1 MDDPIVTPHGAGCPA
16 AVINKQ
22 SWPVILALVVGMVLL
37 WATCAAGA
45 TTLVNVK
52 DYGATAGDSSND
64 TAAFEKAM
72 SAAGAGEI
80 VYVPVG
86 TYRLSGVNI
95 PSNTTM
101 QLESGAVLKK
111 FSTANGPL
119 LIEEGPTD
127 STFAQNI
134 HIEGVNGRFLMDLND
149 AGQETPA
156 IRFSNVKNFSL
167 RDANCKQNWDNHLQE
182 PPSSRRPCLSFKP
195 ANQTKRADGTYNAP
209 TYGVIENATSMQSP
223 YGWGLAQL
231 TGGSHLDFINIA
243 SRGGVPLRLEN
254 YSTGWTPM
262 SDIYANGVTCTDGHD
277 AIHMNPHGAK
287 HPGPFEVHNVTVDS
301 CESAISIGGDGS
313 YGANAS
319 VDNVNV
325 TAGSTAHVRDPA
337 DTQYVDAWLI
347 GDSRFCIDDK
357 TRAYSVKLTNVRC
370 GGLPNTNK

>member
-167 RDANCKQNWDNHLQE
+167 RDANCKQNWDNH
-182 PPSSRRPCLSFKP
+182 
-195 ANQTKRADGTYNAP
+195 
-209 TYGVIENATSMQSP
+209 
-223 YGWGLAQL
+223 
-231 TGGSHLDFINIA
+231 
-243 SRGGVPLRLEN
+243 
-254 YSTGWTPM
+254 
-262 SDIYANGVTCTDGHD
+262 
-277 AIHMNPHGAK
+277 
-287 HPGPFEVHNVTVDS
+287 
-301 CESAISIGGDGS
+301 
-313 YGANAS
+313 
-319 VDNVNV
+319 
-325 TAGSTAHVRDPA
+325 
-337 DTQYVDAWLI
+337 
-347 GDSRFCIDDK
+347 
-357 TRAYSVKLTNVRC
+357 
-370 GGLPNTNK
+370 